1 MRRNQRTRWW
11 LMREPDRLSEA
22 RQCDQFRKLDP
33 TAAGSATAKGH

>member
-1 MRRNQRTRWW
+1 MA
-11 LMREPDRLSEA
+11 SAHIGEA